1 MLVRTI
7 LWPPELVKVEK
18 FRTPQNYGTCTLK
31 VLSNP
36 QNLIFFDTVFAIE
49 SIFTISIKEK

>member
-1 MLVRTI
+1 MSVRAI
-7 LWPPELVKVEK
+7 LQPPKLVKEEQ

-36 QNLIFFDTVFAIE
+36 QNFILFNAVFTIQ
-49 SIFTISIKEK
+49 SIFTIAIKEK